1 MITWS
6 DHGVVLPAPGLN
18 IQGGGR
24 MPAFPKPTFEFEY
37 TIQDEIAALR
47 QYRDNKEGRSI
58 PEKRNDRALVATW
71 NIANLGV
78 QKRRDCDYQILAEIV
93 SWFDIV
99 ALQEV
104 NDNLVGL
111 RGIQAHLPS
120 GYRVIFSDKAGNDE
134 RMAFIFDS
142 EKPVV
147 LEKVGEVAVPPKDH
161 KYIRLPG
168 IDRTFSG
175 FDRNPYLVSFQVG
188 GFRFVLVNA
197 HFYFGEDTEGDRG
210 RRSLEAY
217 ATARW
222 SDLRR
227 KSKHAYVD
235 KILVLGDFN
244 LPKVEPGDQ
253 IYAALRRRGLRRPE
267 HSARIA
273 SNIANDK
280 DYDQIMF
287 FPGQV
292 KAYYTGNTGIFD
304 FDGALIKAL
313 WEKLVDKH
321 GKKIAAVRFRTYLRY
336 YISDHR
342 PLWAEFSTQ

>member
-1 MITWS
+1 
-6 DHGVVLPAPGLN
+6 
-18 IQGGGR
+18 
-24 MPAFPKPTFEFEY
+24 MPAFPKPTFEFAY
-37 TIQDEIAALR
+37 VTGDEIAALR
-47 QYRDNKEGRSI
+47 EYRDNKEGRSI
-58 PEKRNDRALVATW
+58 PEKRNNRVLVATW

-78 QKRRDCDYQILAEIV
+78 QERRDCDYQILAEIV

-104 NDNLVGL
+104 HDDLRGL
-111 RGIQAHLPS
+111 RGIQKHLPS
-120 GYRVIFSDKAGNDE
+120 RYHVIFSDKAGNNE
-134 RMAFIFDS
+134 RMAFLFDS

-168 IDRTFSG
+168 IDRMFSG
-175 FDRNPYLVSFQVG
+175 FDRNPYLVSFKVG
-188 GFRFVLVNA
+188 DFKFVLVNA
-197 HFYFGEDTEGDRG
+197 HFYFGEDTEDDRN

-244 LPKVEPGDQ
+244 LPKVEPGDH
-253 IYAALRRRGLRRPE
+253 IYTALRRRGLRRPE
-267 HSARIA
+267 HSARIG

-287 FPGQV
+287 FPGQI

-304 FDGALIKAL
+304 FDGALFKTL
-313 WEKLVDKH
+313 WEELVHRH
-321 GKKIAAVRFRTYLRY
+321 GQKIASIRFRTYLRY

-342 PLWAEFSTQ
+342 PLWAEFQTQSILPH